1 MGCKINRNTLPLTLK
16 LDTTHQKL
24 RSDTLQMSELLSY
37 TFVQNALLAALLSGI
52 SCGIIGT
59 YIVTRRLVFLSG
71 GITHS
76 SFGGIGI
83 AYWAGLNPT
92 IGALVFGVLSAFGIE
107 ALGRGDRIR
116 PDTAIGILWSLGMAI
131 GILFIFLTPGYAPN
145 LMGFLFGN
153 LLLTSVTYIKTLAIL
168 AVALIIIFT
177 LFYRAIVCVSLDS
190 QYAASQGIWV
200 KTINYSMI
208 GLVAVAIVMNIQ
220 IVGIV
225 LLISMLTIP
234 VAIVNTLTNNFA
246 RIMVFAS
253 VVATISAIGG
263 LTVSYLWDV
272 PSSAATVGILAIMF
286 GATKG
291 AAAIS
296 PQVRKS

>member
-1 MGCKINRNTLPLTLK
+1 
-16 LDTTHQKL
+16 
-24 RSDTLQMSELLSY
+24 MSELLSY

-83 AYWAGLNPT
+83 AYWAGLDPT
-92 IGALVFGVLSAFGIE
+92 LGALVFGVLSAFGIE
-107 ALGRGDRIR
+107 ALGRGDRLR
-116 PDTAIGILWSLGMAI
+116 PDTAIGILWSFGMAI

-153 LLLTSVTYIKTLAIL
+153 LLLTSWSYIKIL
-168 AVALIIIFT
+168 IALVAFLIVIFTILYRIIIS
-177 LFYRAIVCVSLDS
+177 VSVDNEYS
-190 QYAASQGIWV
+190 TSQGVWAS
-200 KTINYSMI
+200 TINYFMI
-208 GLVAVAIVMNIQ
+208 ALTAITIVLNIQ

-234 VAIVNTLTNNFA
+234 VAIVNTLTNSFS
-246 RIMVFAS
+246 RIMIFSSIVAAFA
-253 VVATISAIGG
+253 AIGG
-263 LTVSYLWDV
+263 LAASYLWDV
-272 PSSAATVGILAIMF
+272 PSSAMTVAILALIF
-286 GATKG
+286 GLVKG
-291 AAAIS
+291 MHLVFI
-296 PQVRKS
+296 RYREHKSLA

>member
-1 MGCKINRNTLPLTLK
+1 MG
-16 LDTTHQKL
+16 
-24 RSDTLQMSELLSY
+24 ELLSY

-83 AYWAGLNPT
+83 AYWAGLSPT
-92 IGALVFGVLSAFGIE
+92 LGALVFGVISAFGIE
-107 ALGRGDRIR
+107 ALGRGERMR

-153 LLLTSVTYIKTLAIL
+153 LLLTSWAHVKVMIGLVAGLIL
-168 AVALIIIFT
+168 IFT
-177 LFYRAIVCVSLDS
+177 LLYRTIVSVSIDGE
-190 QYAASQGIWV
+190 YAASQGAWV
-200 KTINYSMI
+200 KVVNYSMI
-208 GLVAVAIVMNIQ
+208 GVVAVAIVLNIQ

-234 VAIVNTLTNNFA
+234 VAIVNAMTNNFA
-246 RIMVFAS
+246 KIIIFS
-253 VVATISAIGG
+253 SLVATLAAISGMVI
-263 LTVSYLWDV
+263 SYLWDV
-272 PSSAATVGILAIMF
+272 PSSAATVGILALMF
-286 GATKG
+286 GITKG
-291 AAAIS
+291 SIALLARRS
-296 PQVRKS
+296 

>member
-1 MGCKINRNTLPLTLK
+1 M
-16 LDTTHQKL
+16 
-24 RSDTLQMSELLSY
+24 SDLLSY
-37 TFVQNALLAALLSGI
+37 SFVQNALLAALLSGI
-52 SCGIIGT
+52 SCGVIGT

-83 AYWAGLNPT
+83 AYWAGLDPT
-92 IGALVFGVLSAFGIE
+92 LGALVFGILSAFGIE
-107 ALGRGDRIR
+107 ALGRGDRLR

-153 LLLTSVTYIKTLAIL
+153 LLLTSWSYIEIL
-168 AVALIIIFT
+168 IALVALLLLVFT
-177 LFYRAIVCVSLDS
+177 LFYRTIVSVSADS
-190 QYAASQGIWV
+190 EYSASQGV
-200 KTINYSMI
+200 CTSAINYSMI
-208 GLVAVAIVMNIQ
+208 ALTAVTIVLNIQ

-246 RIMVFAS
+246 RIMIFAS
-253 VVATISAIGG
+253 LVAVIAAIGG
-263 LTVSYLWDV
+263 LVASYLWDV
-272 PSSAATVGILAIMF
+272 PSSATTVGILALIF
-286 GATKG
+286 GLVKG
-291 AAAIS
+291 LHFIFLRARG
-296 PQVRKS
+296 RKSLA